1 MAKKTK
7 AGSTSRRGKGSLL
20 IPGVLKPPPA
30 LSSPDVSV
38 VDRRVNAA
46 VQKVMGNPPGS
57 HGHAVALKD
66 LVSLE
71 FRHHKASIGINGRF
85 SSLWPPGLY
94 IPSNAKPRD
103 HWPFSAPPAGNR
115 YALDWTSAPVGSA
128 TADRR
133 DGFLLAM
140 VGTPT
145 VRGAINGS
153 AEAGLGV
160 IFTPKY
166 KLGRVRIEPE
176 LNFTG
181 RFRWDLTAPSVVRVT
196 SLMIGSL
203 FVGGYRK
210 NLVTGQFES
219 LADIGAGASPWRRHE
234 VSRHFVVGMGAYGVD
249 SPFKS
254 SGNAASVEVLVEGG
268 FTYLLSVVAQAF
280 LRVETTDD
288 VGKPIVTQGTFN
300 TWASMAG
307 VVREIWLHE
316 TKLID

>member
-1 MAKKTK
+1 MAKMTK
-7 AGSTSRRGKGSLL
+7 ASSISRRGKRSPGISNVL
-20 IPGVLKPPPA
+20 IPPPP
-30 LSSPDVSV
+30 LSFPDGSV

-46 VQKVMGNPPGS
+46 VQRVMGSPSGS
-57 HGHAVALKD
+57 PAHTVALKD
-66 LVSLE
+66 LVRLE
-71 FRHHKASIGINGRF
+71 VRHHKTSISVNERF
-85 SSLWPPGLY
+85 SLWPPGLY
-94 IPSNAKPRD
+94 IPLDAKPRD
-103 HWPFSAPPAGNR
+103 HWPLSAPPAGNR
-115 YALDWTSAPVGSA
+115 YALDWTSSPVGSA

-133 DGFLLAM
+133 DGSLFAM
-140 VGTPT
+140 VATPT
-145 VRGAINGS
+145 VRGAINGK

-160 IFTPKY
+160 IFTPTY

-181 RFRWDLTAPSVVRVT
+181 RFRWDLTAPPVVRVT

-210 NLVTGQFES
+210 NLVTGRFES

-234 VSRHFVVGMGAYGVD
+234 VFRHFVVGMGAYGVD
-249 SPFKS
+249 YPFKS

-268 FTYLLSVVAQAF
+268 FTYLLSVVARAF

-288 VGKPIVTQGTFN
+288 GGKPIVTQGTFN
-300 TWASMAG
+300 TWVSMAG

>member
-7 AGSTSRRGKGSLL
+7 VGSTSRLSKGSLVM
-20 IPGVLKPPPA
+20 PGVLKPLSA

-46 VQKVMGNPPGS
+46 VQKVMGSPPGS
-57 HGHAVALKD
+57 PAHSAALKN

-71 FRHHKASIGINGRF
+71 VRHHKAAISINERF
-85 SSLWPPGLY
+85 SLWPPGLY

-103 HWPFSAPPAGNR
+103 HWPFSAPPVGNR

-133 DGFLLAM
+133 DGSLFAM
-140 VGTPT
+140 VSTPT
-145 VRGAINGS
+145 VRGAINGK
-153 AEAGLGV
+153 AGAGLGV
-160 IFTPKY
+160 LFTPKY
-166 KLGRVRIEPE
+166 KLGRVRIEPD

-181 RFRWDLTAPSVVRVT
+181 RFRWDLTAPPVVRVT

-234 VSRHFVVGMGAYGVD
+234 VFRHFVVGMGAYGVD
-249 SPFKS
+249 YPFKS

-268 FTYLLSVVAQAF
+268 FTYLLSVIAQAV
-280 LRVETTDD
+280 LHVETTDD
-288 VGKPIVTQGTFN
+288 GGKPIVTQGTFN

-316 TKLID
+316 TKLIA